1 MTIYQ
6 FEDKRRKRDNKL
18 VLEQELK
25 DITEPHKPQYA
36 SAPGQARKTAT
47 VEEAMEAAA
56 ELKHR
61 VGETR
66 RLARE
71 RRAQLAR
78 YGKMESQTKQD

>member
-6 FEDKRRKRDNKL
+6 LEDQRRKRDKA

-25 DITEPHKPQYA
+25 DITEPHKPQFV

-47 VEEAMEAAA
+47 VEEAMGAAA
-56 ELKHR
+56 ELKHK
-61 VGETR
+61 VGEAR

-71 RRAQLAR
+71 RRTQLAR
-78 YGKMESQTKQD
+78 YGKMELPPKQD